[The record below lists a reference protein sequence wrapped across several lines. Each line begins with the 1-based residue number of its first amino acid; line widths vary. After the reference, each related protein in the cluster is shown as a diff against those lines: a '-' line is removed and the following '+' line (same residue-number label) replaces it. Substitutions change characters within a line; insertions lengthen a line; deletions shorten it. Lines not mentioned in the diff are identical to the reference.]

1 METFLEDIAQVGGKE
16 LMDDVIAEFRLG
28 WNFEKVMAEKEMME
42 RAEVSTSRTS
52 GGVDGLGRVTMDVP
66 ATSYHFW
73 MNWGRKHGIANIWKD
88 PQFRKDYARDNP
100 GSKVKYQS
108 LKPRQGWTPA
118 RESHTTNTSG
128 LVMASKYTSVKGAA

>member
-52 GGVDGLGRVTMDVP
+52 GGVDGIGRVTMDVP

-73 MNWGRKHGIANIWKD
+73 MNWGRKQGIANIWKD

-108 LKPRQGWTPA
+108 LKPRQGWTPS
-118 RESHTTNTSG
+118 RESHTTSTSG